1 MTDINISDF
10 SFPSPVM
17 TIKKVIYLRPR
28 QPVLFVFWHWQEGGE
43 GGVVKKSD
51 AVDSASKIPSW
62 KSRLKA
68 ASLMKRNEAILEER
82 VAAREAGLLSCW

>member
-43 GGVVKKSD
+43 GGLLKK
-51 AVDSASKIPSW
+51 ATLWILP
-62 KSRLKA
+62 LKYC
-68 ASLMKRNEAILEER
+68 LGK
-82 VAAREAGLLSCW
+82 VG